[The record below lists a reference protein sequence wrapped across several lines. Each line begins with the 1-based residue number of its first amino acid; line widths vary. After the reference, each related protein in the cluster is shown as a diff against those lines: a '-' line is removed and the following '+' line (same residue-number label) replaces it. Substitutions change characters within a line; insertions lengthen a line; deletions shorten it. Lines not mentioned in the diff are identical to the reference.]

1 MAEEYQK
8 LEFEVVWF
16 NCECVAAID
25 GLVGD
30 RQDGM
35 IQGNRLDTDRG
46 IVKVAERKFPG
57 QKLFNG
63 LIWLIYN
70 KR

>member
-1 MAEEYQK
+1 MA
-8 LEFEVVWF
+8 
-16 NCECVAAID
+16 CI
-25 GLVGD
+25 GD

-35 IQGNRLDTDRG
+35 IQENRLDTDRG

>member
-1 MAEEYQK
+1 MA
-8 LEFEVVWF
+8 W
-16 NCECVAAID
+16 I
-25 GLVGD
+25 GD

-35 IQGNRLDTDRG
+35 IKENHLDTDRG
-46 IVKVAERKFPG
+46 IVKVAEWKFPG

-63 LIWLIYN
+63 LIWPIYS

>member
-1 MAEEYQK
+1 MA
-8 LEFEVVWF
+8 W
-16 NCECVAAID
+16 I
-25 GLVGD
+25 GD

-35 IQGNRLDTDRG
+35 IQENHLDTDRG

>member
-1 MAEEYQK
+1 MA
-8 LEFEVVWF
+8 W
-16 NCECVAAID
+16 I
-25 GLVGD
+25 GD

-35 IQGNRLDTDRG
+35 IQDNHLDTDRG

-70 KR
+70 KRCVKMSAGRHISFLTGHLFP

>member
-1 MAEEYQK
+1 MA
-8 LEFEVVWF
+8 W
-16 NCECVAAID
+16 I
-25 GLVGD
+25 GD

-35 IQGNRLDTDRG
+35 IQENHTDRG
-46 IVKVAERKFPG
+46 IAKVAERKFPG

>member
-8 LEFEVVWF
+8 LELEVVWF
-16 NCECVAAID
+16 NGECVAAID

-35 IQGNRLDTDRG
+35 IQENCLDTDRG

-57 QKLFNG
+57 QKLLNG
-63 LIWLIYN
+63 LI
-70 KR
+70 